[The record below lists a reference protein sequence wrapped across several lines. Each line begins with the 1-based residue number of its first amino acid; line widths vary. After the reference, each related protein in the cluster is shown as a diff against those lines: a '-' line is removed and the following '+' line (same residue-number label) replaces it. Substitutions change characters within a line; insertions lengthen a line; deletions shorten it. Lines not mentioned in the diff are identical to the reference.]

1 MINCGLHQQVLRD
14 LKIAPTKVQM
24 NQPLPKALFIT
35 GTDTG
40 VGKTH
45 VACKLIRDYVAQGF
59 RVIGMKPVAAGL
71 DLVNGQWVNDDVLRL
86 EEASNVKAPRELINP
101 YSFKEAVAPHIAAEK
116 AGIVINIDVI
126 KQAFQA
132 LSKLADIVIV
142 EGAGGFL
149 VPLNDQQSMAD
160 LPAALD
166 IPVILVVGMKLGC
179 INHSLLTVEAIKARG
194 LHLHGWVANQI
205 EPEMTFYNK
214 NMTTIAEKIHLK
226 SMFLSVFQPNK

>member
-1 MINCGLHQQVLRD
+1 MKQAFFV
-14 LKIAPTKVQM
+14 
-24 NQPLPKALFIT
+24 T

-40 VGKTH
+40 VGKTY
-45 VACKLIRDYVAQGF
+45 VACKLIRDYVAQGH
-59 RVIGMKPVAAGL
+59 RVIGMKPVAAGC
-71 DLVNGQWVNDDVLRL
+71 DLVNGQWVNDDVLKL

-116 AGIVINIDVI
+116 AGIEIKIDVI

-149 VPLNDQQSMAD
+149 VPLNNQQSMAD

-166 IPVILVVGMKLGC
+166 IPVILVVAMKLGC
-179 INHSLLTVEAIKARG
+179 INHSLLTAEAIKARG
-194 LHLHGWVANQI
+194 LNLHGWVANQI
-205 EPEMTFYNK
+205 EPEMAFYNK
-214 NMTTIAEKIHLK
+214 NMTTIAEKIHLN
-226 SMFLSVFQPNK
+226 SMFFKCT

>member
-1 MINCGLHQQVLRD
+1 MKQAFFV
-14 LKIAPTKVQM
+14 
-24 NQPLPKALFIT
+24 T

-40 VGKTH
+40 VGKTYI
-45 VACKLIRDYVAQGF
+45 ACKLIRDYVAQGR
-59 RVIGMKPVAAGL
+59 RVIGMKPVAAGC

-86 EEASNVKAPRELINP
+86 EEVSNVKAPRELINP

-116 AGIVINIDVI
+116 AGIEINIDVI

-132 LSKLADIVIV
+132 LSTLADIVIV

-149 VPLNDQQSMAD
+149 VPLNNQQSMAD

-166 IPVILVVGMKLGC
+166 IPVILVVGIKLGC

-194 LHLHGWVANQI
+194 INLHGWIANQI
-205 EPEMTFYNK
+205 EPDMAFYNK
-214 NMTTIAEKIHLK
+214 NIAKIAEQIHLN
-226 SMFLSVFQPNK
+226 SMLLSEFQPNKL

>member
-1 MINCGLHQQVLRD
+1 MKQ
-14 LKIAPTKVQM
+14 AY
-24 NQPLPKALFIT
+24 FIT

-45 VACKLIRDYVAQGF
+45 VACKLIHDYVAQGYK
-59 RVIGMKPVAAGL
+59 VVGMKPVAAGS
-71 DLVNGQWVNDDVLRL
+71 DLVNGQWVNDDVLKL
-86 EEASNVKAPRELINP
+86 EAASNVKAPRELVNP

-116 AGIVINIDVI
+116 AGVEIKIEVIQ
-126 KQAFQA
+126 QAFQA

-205 EPEMTFYNK
+205 EPKMVFYNK
-214 NMTTIAEKIHLK
+214 NETTIAKKIHLN
-226 SMFLSVFQPNK
+226 SLF